1 MRLSI
6 ITINKN
12 NAAGLEKTAKSIAK
26 FCNKPICEWIV
37 IDGNS
42 TDGSQSILENYKEKI
57 AVFISES
64 DNGIY
69 DAMNKGVTHCTGDYV
84 VFMNSGDSFFN
95 LQQILVGITDW
106 TEDIVYGD
114 YGVTEARSNLKIV
127 KQTLS
132 LDFAYLLGKT
142 INHQS
147 YFLKKDWLIKY
158 PFLTE
163 FTIVGDWVQLLQLFK
178 NEKMTA
184 KYLGVPV
191 AIYDTQ
197 GLSSKFDLERKRQRN
212 AFLSTLY
219 SQAEL
224 ETLEI
229 HSRLRQRTWYSFIVK
244 SLNSP
249 KRSKILTWISQIF
262 G

>member
-26 FCNKPICEWIV
+26 LCDKSICEWIV

-42 TDGSQSILENYKEKI
+42 NDGSQSIVQDYKEKI

-69 DAMNKGVTHCTGDYV
+69 DAMNKGVTHCSGDYV
-84 VFMNSGDSFFN
+84 VFMNSGDCFFD
-95 LQQILVGITDW
+95 LHEILVGITNW

-114 YGVTEARSNLKIV
+114 YGIMKAENNLKIV
-127 KQTLS
+127 KQTAS
-132 LDFAYLLGKT
+132 LDFTYLLGKT

-163 FTIVGDWVQLLQLFK
+163 YTIVGDWVQLFQLFK
-178 NEKMTA
+178 NEKITTQ
-184 KYLGVPV
+184 YLGIPV

-197 GLSSKFDLERKRQRN
+197 GLSSKFDFERKRQRIE
-212 AFLSTLY
+212 FLSTLY
-219 SQAEL
+219 SPAEL

-229 HSRLRQRTWYSFIVK
+229 HSRLRQRTWYGFIVK

-249 KRSKILTWISQIF
+249 KRSKILTWISKIF